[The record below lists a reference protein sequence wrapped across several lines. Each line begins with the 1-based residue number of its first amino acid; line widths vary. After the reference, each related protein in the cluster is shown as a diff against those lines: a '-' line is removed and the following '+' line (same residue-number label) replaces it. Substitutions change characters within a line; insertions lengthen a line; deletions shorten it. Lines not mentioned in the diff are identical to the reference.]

1 MMMFEYFKY
10 ILIFLI
16 YGTRPVLYKY
26 IVPYI
31 QVESMILISGMF
43 YFILA
48 IFYVYFTKPSKLIQD
63 IRIMNKMPSLYVW
76 LWLTALLGLI
86 ATHFYLDLL
95 KDSSAF
101 LLTAV
106 LSAYPLVTAAA
117 GYLFLNEVITR
128 KQFIGMVIIIAGV
141 ILMNSSDFDY

>member
-1 MMMFEYFKY
+1 MFEYFKY

-48 IFYVYFTKPSKLIQD
+48 IFYVYFTKPSKLVHD
-63 IRIMNKMPSLYVW
+63 IRIMNKTPSLYAW

-106 LSAYPLVTAAA
+106 LSAYPLVTAATA
-117 GYLFLNEVITR
+117 YLFLNEVITR
-128 KQFIGMVIIIAGV
+128 RQFVGMLVIIAGV
-141 ILMNSSDFDY
+141 MILNFGDFDY

>member
-1 MMMFEYFKY
+1 
-10 ILIFLI
+10 
-16 YGTRPVLYKY
+16 
-26 IVPYI
+26 
-31 QVESMILISGMF
+31 
-43 YFILA
+43 
-48 IFYVYFTKPSKLIQD
+48 
-63 IRIMNKMPSLYVW
+63 MNKSPSLYLA
-76 LWLTALLGLI
+76 LWMTALLGLI

-128 KQFIGMVIIIAGV
+128 KQFIGMIVIIVGLV
-141 ILMNSSDFDY
+141 ILNLDDFDY

>member
-1 MMMFEYFKY
+1 MFDYFAY
-10 ILIFLI
+10 VLIFLI
-16 YGTRPVLYKY
+16 YGTRPILYKY
-26 IVPYI
+26 ILPYI
-31 QVESMILISGMF
+31 QVESIVLISGLF
-43 YFILA
+43 YLVLAVFYIL
-48 IFYVYFTKPSKLIQD
+48 FTKPSKLLHD
-63 IRIMNKMPSLYVW
+63 VRIMNKNPKLYIW

-101 LLTAV
+101 LVTAM

-128 KQFIGMVIIIAGV
+128 KQLIGIIVIIAGV
-141 ILMNSSDFDY
+141 MILNLGDFDY

>member
-1 MMMFEYFKY
+1 MMFEYFKY

-31 QVESMILISGMF
+31 NVESMILISGVF
-43 YFILA
+43 YLILA
-48 IFYVYFTKPSKLIQD
+48 IFYVYLTKPTKLIQD
-63 IRIMNKMPSLYVW
+63 IRIMNKNPNLYLW
-76 LWLTALLGLI
+76 LWLISLLGLI

-106 LSAYPLVTAAA
+106 LSSYPLVTAAT

-128 KQFIGMVIIIAGV
+128 KQLIGVIVIIVGV
-141 ILMNSSDFDY
+141 MILNLGDFDY

>member
-1 MMMFEYFKY
+1 MLFEYFKY

-16 YGTRPVLYKY
+16 FGTRPVLYKY

-31 QVESMILISGMF
+31 QVESMILISGVF
-43 YFILA
+43 YLILA
-48 IFYVYFTKPSKLIQD
+48 IFYVYFTKPTKLIQD
-63 IRIMNKMPSLYVW
+63 IRTMNKIPSLHVA
-76 LWLTALLGLI
+76 LWFTALLGLI

-101 LLTAV
+101 LLTAI
-106 LSAYPLVTAAA
+106 LSAYPLVTAAV

-128 KQFIGMVIIIAGV
+128 KQLIGMLVIIVGVV
-141 ILMNSSDFDY
+141 ILNLDDFDY

>member
-1 MMMFEYFKY
+1 MMFEYFKY

-31 QVESMILISGMF
+31 HVESMILISGVF
-43 YFILA
+43 YLILA
-48 IFYVYFTKPSKLIQD
+48 IFYVYFTKPTKLIQD
-63 IRIMNKMPSLYVW
+63 IRIMNKTPSLHLA
-76 LWLTALLGLI
+76 LWFTALLGLI

-95 KDSSAF
+95 KDSSAV

-117 GYLFLNEVITR
+117 AYLFLNEVITR
-128 KQFIGMVIIIAGV
+128 KQFVGMLVIVAGV
-141 ILMNSSDFDY
+141 MILNFGDFDY

>member
-1 MMMFEYFKY
+1 MFDYFAY

-31 QVESMILISGMF
+31 QVESIILISGLF

-48 IFYVYFTKPSKLIQD
+48 VFYVLFTKPSKLLHD
-63 IRIMNKMPSLYVW
+63 VRIMNKNPNLY
-76 LWLTALLGLI
+76 LWLLLTAFLGLI

-128 KQFIGMVIIIAGV
+128 KQLIGMIVIVTGV
-141 ILMNSSDFDY
+141 MILNLGDFDY

>member
-1 MMMFEYFKY
+1 MLFDYFAY

-31 QVESMILISGMF
+31 QVESMILISGVF
-43 YFILA
+43 YLILA
-48 IFYVYFTKPSKLIQD
+48 IFYVYFTNPTKLIQD
-63 IRIMNKMPSLYVW
+63 IRTMNKIPSLHVA
-76 LWLTALLGLI
+76 LWLSALLGLI

-128 KQFIGMVIIIAGV
+128 KQFVGMLVIIVGV
-141 ILMNSSDFDY
+141 MILNMGDFDY

>member
-1 MMMFEYFKY
+1 
-10 ILIFLI
+10 
-16 YGTRPVLYKY
+16 
-26 IVPYI
+26 
-31 QVESMILISGMF
+31 
-43 YFILA
+43 
-48 IFYVYFTKPSKLIQD
+48 
-63 IRIMNKMPSLYVW
+63 MNKIPSLHVA
-76 LWLTALLGLI
+76 LWLSALLGLI

-128 KQFIGMVIIIAGV
+128 KQLIGMVVIIAGV
-141 ILMNSSDFDY
+141 MMLNFGDFDY

>member
-1 MMMFEYFKY
+1 MLFDYFAY

-31 QVESMILISGMF
+31 QVESMILISGLF
-43 YFILA
+43 YLIIA
-48 IFYVYFTKPSKLIQD
+48 IFYVYFTKPTKLIQD
-63 IRIMNKMPSLYVW
+63 IRTMNKTPSLHIA
-76 LWLTALLGLI
+76 LWLSALLGLI
-86 ATHFYLDLL
+86 ATHFYLNLL

-128 KQFIGMVIIIAGV
+128 KQLIGMLVIISGV
-141 ILMNSSDFDY
+141 MILNMGDFDY

>member
-1 MMMFEYFKY
+1 MFEYFKY

-31 QVESMILISGMF
+31 HVESMILISGVF
-43 YFILA
+43 YLILA
-48 IFYVYFTKPSKLIQD
+48 IFYVYFTKPTKLIQD
-63 IRIMNKMPSLYVW
+63 IRIMNKTPSLHLA
-76 LWLTALLGLI
+76 LWFTALLGLI

-95 KDSSAF
+95 KDSSAV

-117 GYLFLNEVITR
+117 AYLFLNEVITR
-128 KQFIGMVIIIAGV
+128 KQFVGMLVIVAGV
-141 ILMNSSDFDY
+141 MILNFGDFDY

>member
-1 MMMFEYFKY
+1 
-10 ILIFLI
+10 
-16 YGTRPVLYKY
+16 
-26 IVPYI
+26 
-31 QVESMILISGMF
+31 
-43 YFILA
+43 
-48 IFYVYFTKPSKLIQD
+48 
-63 IRIMNKMPSLYVW
+63 MNKMPSLYVW

-128 KQFIGMVIIIAGV
+128 KQFIGMLVIIVGV
-141 ILMNSSDFDY
+141 MILNFGDFDY

>member
-1 MMMFEYFKY
+1 MFEYFKY

-16 YGTRPVLYKY
+16 FGTRPVLYKY

-31 QVESMILISGMF
+31 QVESMILISGVF
-43 YFILA
+43 YLILA
-48 IFYVYFTKPSKLIQD
+48 IFYVYFTKPTKLIQD
-63 IRIMNKMPSLYVW
+63 IRTMNKTPSLHVA
-76 LWLTALLGLI
+76 LWLTAMLGLI

-101 LLTAV
+101 LLTAI
-106 LSAYPLVTAAA
+106 LSAYPLVTAAV

-128 KQFIGMVIIIAGV
+128 KQLIGMLVIIVGVV
-141 ILMNSSDFDY
+141 ILNLDDFDY

>member
-1 MMMFEYFKY
+1 MLADYFQY

-31 QVESMILISGMF
+31 QIESMILISGVF
-43 YFILA
+43 YLIIA
-48 IFYVYFTKPSKLIQD
+48 VFYVYFTKPTKLIQD
-63 IRIMNKMPSLYVW
+63 IRTMNKTPSLHIA
-76 LWLTALLGLI
+76 LWLTALFGLI

-101 LLTAV
+101 LLTAT
-106 LSAYPLVTAAA
+106 LSAYPLVTAAT

-128 KQFIGMVIIIAGV
+128 KQFVGMIVIISGV
-141 ILMNSSDFDY
+141 MILNIGDFDY

>member
-1 MMMFEYFKY
+1 MLFRYLQY

-16 YGTRPVLYKY
+16 FGTRPVLYKY

-31 QVESMILISGMF
+31 QVESMILISGLF
-43 YFILA
+43 YLILA
-48 IFYVYFTKPSKLIQD
+48 IFYVYFTKPTKLIQD
-63 IRIMNKMPSLYVW
+63 IRTMNKTPSLHVA
-76 LWLTALLGLI
+76 LWSTALLGLI

-106 LSAYPLVTAAA
+106 LSAYPLVTAVV

-128 KQFIGMVIIIAGV
+128 KQLIGMLVIIVGVV
-141 ILMNSSDFDY
+141 ILNLDNFDY

>member
-1 MMMFEYFKY
+1 
-10 ILIFLI
+10 
-16 YGTRPVLYKY
+16 
-26 IVPYI
+26 
-31 QVESMILISGMF
+31 
-43 YFILA
+43 
-48 IFYVYFTKPSKLIQD
+48 
-63 IRIMNKMPSLYVW
+63 MNKTPSLYFA

-128 KQFIGMVIIIAGV
+128 KQLIGMLVIIVGLV
-141 ILMNSSDFDY
+141 ILNLDDFDY

>member
-1 MMMFEYFKY
+1 MLFRYLQY
-10 ILIFLI
+10 IFIFLI
-16 YGTRPVLYKY
+16 FGTRPVLYKY

-31 QVESMILISGMF
+31 QVESMILISGLF
-43 YFILA
+43 YLILA
-48 IFYVYFTKPSKLIQD
+48 IFYVYFTKPTKLIQD
-63 IRIMNKMPSLYVW
+63 IRTMNKTPSLYIA

-106 LSAYPLVTAAA
+106 LSSYPLVTAAT

-128 KQFIGMVIIIAGV
+128 KQLIGMLVIIAGV
-141 ILMNSSDFDY
+141 MILNISDFDY

>member
-1 MMMFEYFKY
+1 MLFRYLQY

-16 YGTRPVLYKY
+16 FGTRPVLYKY

-31 QVESMILISGMF
+31 QVESMILISGLF
-43 YFILA
+43 YLILA
-48 IFYVYFTKPSKLIQD
+48 IFYVYFTKPTKLIQD
-63 IRIMNKMPSLYVW
+63 IRTMNKTPSLHVA
-76 LWLTALLGLI
+76 LWSTALLGLI

-95 KDSSAF
+95 KDSTAF
-101 LLTAV
+101 LLTAI

-128 KQFIGMVIIIAGV
+128 KQLIGMLVIILGVV
-141 ILMNSSDFDY
+141 ILNLDNFDY

>member
-1 MMMFEYFKY
+1 MLFRYLQY
-10 ILIFLI
+10 IFIFLI
-16 YGTRPVLYKY
+16 FGTRPVLYKY

-31 QVESMILISGMF
+31 QVESMILISGVF
-43 YFILA
+43 YLILA
-48 IFYVYFTKPSKLIQD
+48 IFYVYFTKPTKLIQD
-63 IRIMNKMPSLYVW
+63 IRTMNKSPSLYLA
-76 LWLTALLGLI
+76 LWMTALLGLI

-128 KQFIGMVIIIAGV
+128 KQLIGMLVIIVGVV
-141 ILMNSSDFDY
+141 ILNLDDFDY

>member
-1 MMMFEYFKY
+1 MFDYFAY
-10 ILIFLI
+10 VLIFLI
-16 YGTRPVLYKY
+16 YGTRPILYKY
-26 IVPYI
+26 ILPYI
-31 QVESMILISGMF
+31 QIESIVLISGLF
-43 YFILA
+43 YLVLAVFYIL
-48 IFYVYFTKPSKLIQD
+48 FTKPTKLLQD
-63 IRIMNKMPSLYVW
+63 VRIMNKNPKLYIW

-101 LLTAV
+101 LVTAM

-128 KQFIGMVIIIAGV
+128 KQLIGMFVIVTGV
-141 ILMNSSDFDY
+141 MMLNFGDFDY

>member
-16 YGTRPVLYKY
+16 FGTRPVLYKY

-31 QVESMILISGMF
+31 QVESMILISGVF
-43 YFILA
+43 YLILA

-63 IRIMNKMPSLYVW
+63 VRTMNKTPSLHLA
-76 LWLTALLGLI
+76 LWSTALLGLI

-106 LSAYPLVTAAA
+106 LSAYPLVTAVV

-128 KQFIGMVIIIAGV
+128 KQFIGMLVIIAGV
-141 ILMNSSDFDY
+141 MILNFGDFDY

>member
-1 MMMFEYFKY
+1 MLFDYFAY

-31 QVESMILISGMF
+31 QVESMILISGVF
-43 YFILA
+43 YLILA
-48 IFYVYFTKPSKLIQD
+48 IFYVYFTNPTKIIQD
-63 IRIMNKMPSLYVW
+63 IRTMNKTPSLHVA
-76 LWLTALLGLI
+76 LWLSALLGLI

-128 KQFIGMVIIIAGV
+128 KQLIGMLVIITGV
-141 ILMNSSDFDY
+141 MILNMGDFDY

>member
-1 MMMFEYFKY
+1 MFEYFKY

-16 YGTRPVLYKY
+16 YGTRPILYKY

-48 IFYVYFTKPSKLIQD
+48 IFYVYLTKPSKLMHD
-63 IRIMNKMPSLYVW
+63 VRIMNKTPSLYAW

-128 KQFIGMVIIIAGV
+128 KQFVGMLVIIIGV
-141 ILMNSSDFDY
+141 MILNFGDFDY

>member
-1 MMMFEYFKY
+1 MLFRYLQY
-10 ILIFLI
+10 IFIFLI
-16 YGTRPVLYKY
+16 FGTRPVLYKY

-31 QVESMILISGMF
+31 QVESMILISGLF
-43 YFILA
+43 YLILA
-48 IFYVYFTKPSKLIQD
+48 IFYVYFTKPTKLIQD
-63 IRIMNKMPSLYVW
+63 IRTMNKSPSLYLA
-76 LWLTALLGLI
+76 LWMTALLGLI

-106 LSAYPLVTAAA
+106 LSAYPLVTAAT

-128 KQFIGMVIIIAGV
+128 KQLIGMLVIIVGLV
-141 ILMNSSDFDY
+141 ILNLDDFDY

>member
-1 MMMFEYFKY
+1 MFEYFKY

-31 QVESMILISGMF
+31 HVESMILISGVF
-43 YFILA
+43 YLILA
-48 IFYVYFTKPSKLIQD
+48 IFYVYFTKPTKLIQD
-63 IRIMNKMPSLYVW
+63 IRIMNKTPCLHLA
-76 LWLTALLGLI
+76 LWFTALLGLI

-95 KDSSAF
+95 KDSSAV

-117 GYLFLNEVITR
+117 AYLFLNEVITR
-128 KQFIGMVIIIAGV
+128 KQFVGMLVIVAGV
-141 ILMNSSDFDY
+141 MILNFGDFDY

>member
-1 MMMFEYFKY
+1 MLFRYLQY

-16 YGTRPVLYKY
+16 FGTRPVLYKY

-31 QVESMILISGMF
+31 QVESMILISGLF
-43 YFILA
+43 YLILA
-48 IFYVYFTKPSKLIQD
+48 IFYVYFTKPTKLIQD
-63 IRIMNKMPSLYVW
+63 IRTMNKTPSLHVA
-76 LWLTALLGLI
+76 LWSTALLGLI

-95 KDSSAF
+95 KDSTAF

-106 LSAYPLVTAAA
+106 LSAYPLVTAVA

-128 KQFIGMVIIIAGV
+128 KQLIGMLVIIAGV
-141 ILMNSSDFDY
+141 MILNFGDFDY

>member
-31 QVESMILISGMF
+31 QVESMILISGVF
-43 YFILA
+43 YLILA
-48 IFYVYFTKPSKLIQD
+48 IFYVYFTKPTKLIQD
-63 IRIMNKMPSLYVW
+63 IRTMNKIPSLHVA
-76 LWLTALLGLI
+76 LWFTALLGLI

-101 LLTAV
+101 LLTAI
-106 LSAYPLVTAAA
+106 LSAYPLVTAAV

-128 KQFIGMVIIIAGV
+128 KQLIGMLVIIVGVV
-141 ILMNSSDFDY
+141 ILNLDDFDY

>member
-1 MMMFEYFKY
+1 MLFGYLQY

-31 QVESMILISGMF
+31 QVESMILISGVF
-43 YFILA
+43 YLILA
-48 IFYVYFTKPSKLIQD
+48 IFYVYFTKPTKLMHD
-63 IRIMNKMPSLYVW
+63 IRIMNKTPSLYAW

-106 LSAYPLVTAAA
+106 LSAYPLVTAATA
-117 GYLFLNEVITR
+117 YLFLNEVITR
-128 KQFIGMVIIIAGV
+128 RQFVGMLVIIAGV
-141 ILMNSSDFDY
+141 MILNFGDFDY

>member
-1 MMMFEYFKY
+1 MLFRYLQY
-10 ILIFLI
+10 IFIFLI
-16 YGTRPVLYKY
+16 FGTRPVLYKY

-43 YFILA
+43 YLTLA
-48 IFYVYFTKPSKLIQD
+48 IFYVYFTKPTKLIQD
-63 IRIMNKMPSLYVW
+63 IRIMNKTPSLYAW
-76 LWLTALLGLI
+76 LFLTALLGLV

-106 LSAYPLVTAAA
+106 LSAYPLVTALAA
-117 GYLFLNEVITR
+117 YLFLNEVITR
-128 KQFIGMVIIIAGV
+128 KQLIGAVIIIAGV
-141 ILMNSSDFDY
+141 MMLNFGDFDY

>member
-1 MMMFEYFKY
+1 MLFDYFAY

-16 YGTRPVLYKY
+16 FGTRPVLYKY

-31 QVESMILISGMF
+31 QVESMILISGLF

-48 IFYVYFTKPSKLIQD
+48 IFYVYFTKPTKLIQD
-63 IRIMNKMPSLYVW
+63 IRTMNKTPSLHIA
-76 LWLTALLGLI
+76 LWFTALLGLI

-106 LSAYPLVTAAA
+106 LSAYPLVTAVV
-117 GYLFLNEVITR
+117 GYLFLNEVVTR
-128 KQFIGMVIIIAGV
+128 KQLIGMLVIIVGV
-141 ILMNSSDFDY
+141 MILNFGDFDY

>member
-1 MMMFEYFKY
+1 MLFQYFEY

-16 YGTRPVLYKY
+16 FGTRPVLYKY

-31 QVESMILISGMF
+31 QVESMILISGVF
-43 YFILA
+43 YLILA
-48 IFYVYFTKPSKLIQD
+48 IFYVYFTKPTKLIQD
-63 IRIMNKMPSLYVW
+63 IRLMNKTPSLHLA
-76 LWLTALLGLI
+76 LWSTALLGLI

-106 LSAYPLVTAAA
+106 LSAYPLVTAVV

-128 KQFIGMVIIIAGV
+128 KQLIGMLVIIAGV
-141 ILMNSSDFDY
+141 MILNFGDFDY